1 MIKVSC
7 KSISISILLIF
18 EPSLETVKLP
28 EFWQKANLV
37 PVHKKK
43 QNRSIVK
50 SYYPITLNK
59 DD

>member
-37 PVHKKK
+37 PVRKK
-43 QNRSIVK
+43 
-50 SYYPITLNK
+50 NK
-59 DD
+59 TKV

>member
-43 QNRSIVK
+43 KQKQKYS
-50 SYYPITLNK
+50 
-59 DD
+59 